1 MAALDQEIRRAQEAE
16 LLMSNPMLREALE
29 TIRKTLNSELLRA
42 DLNNPDRLKTLVMH
56 TQVVNSF
63 EKLLKTTMETGKL
76 ARIQK
81 ETLAQQARSI
91 LRKVTG

>member
-1 MAALDQEIRRAQEAE
+1 VADLDQEIRRAQEAE
-16 LLMSNPMLREALE
+16 LLMANPMLREALE

-42 DLNNPDRLKTLVMH
+42 DLNNADRLKTLVMH

-81 ETLAQQARSI
+81 ETLAQQAKGI